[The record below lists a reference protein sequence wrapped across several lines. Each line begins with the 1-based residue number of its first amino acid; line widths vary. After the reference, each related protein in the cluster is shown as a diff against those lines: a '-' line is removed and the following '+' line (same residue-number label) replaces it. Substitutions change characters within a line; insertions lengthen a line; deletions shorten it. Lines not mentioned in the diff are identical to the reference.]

1 MCESRKSMSSSQKN
15 IIIIPRGVTS
25 KSNLRYNKES
35 LSKKSLQNIPRYED
49 KEKVPMKFK
58 QIK

>member
-1 MCESRKSMSSSQKN
+1 MSSSQKN
-15 IIIIPRGVTS
+15 IIMIPRGVTS

-35 LSKKSLQNIPRYED
+35 LSKKSLQNISRYED